1 MLSMFCHFIYIT
13 DISFSLFQPCSDVA
27 QKMDEM
33 AGDGTTIATPHPK
46 LAAINRVI
54 EFLSFHAKKIT
65 TTAEIVQVATICTNG
80 DVIAQAWKR
89 LERRV

>member
-1 MLSMFCHFIYIT
+1 
-13 DISFSLFQPCSDVA
+13 
-27 QKMDEM
+27 MDEM
-33 AGDGTTIATPHPK
+33 AGDGTTIATLHPK
-46 LAAINRVI
+46 AAINRVI